1 MWLTYWMVFGIFN
14 VLETFFGFIFY
25 FIPYWDWLRLGLF
38 IWLLLPQ
45 FNGSKVLYDS
55 VIRKLLDSNRDLIQK
70 WISKVSSAA
79 NEAKKQGIAE
89 ATAAASDPTL
99 LSKGLAAASAGQ
111 EALKNANGDSDAAA
125 ATPVE

>member
-1 MWLTYWMVFGIFN
+1 VWLTYWMVFGIFN

-25 FIPYWDWLRLGLF
+25 FSPYWDWLRLGLF